1 MKSTIWSTKMKN
13 AHRMAKRISD
23 FNYNSYRENLSIS
36 MKVQHMLMRQIT
48 LADIN
53 WLMNYLGSKFVSL
66 HLEHLKQNAL
76 FEITGGVSEIDVY
89 HYVRP
94 RTDKENEI
102 AIGVMI
108 ASERKS
114 SIKVNLD

>member
-1 MKSTIWSTKMKN
+1 
-13 AHRMAKRISD
+13 
-23 FNYNSYRENLSIS
+23 
-36 MKVQHMLMRQIT
+36 MKVQHMLIRQIT

-53 WLMNYLGSKFVSL
+53 WLMNYLGSRFVNL

-89 HYVRP
+89 HYVKP
-94 RTDKENEI
+94 RTDEENQK

-108 ASERKS
+108 ESETNS
-114 SIKVNLD
+114 GIKLNLD